1 MSDTPTRV
9 SCDIDFDRDGRQAS
23 FLAVANSVNESA
35 YGTVTIPIY
44 QFKNGDGPTIFLSGG
59 VHGDEYEGQVALR
72 KLAQSLDVAK
82 IRGRVIV
89 LPSMNLPAALAGKRL
104 SPIDGLNLNRIF
116 PGKADGSITE
126 TIAHYVSH
134 VLLPL
139 TDIQVDLHSGG
150 TTLDYI
156 PCIIMNE
163 QPNDPERER
172 KTHAALM
179 AFGAPIALISKAL
192 DTTGLFE
199 FECDARGILNL
210 NAELGGAGM
219 VRKHIVEIAERG
231 IRNMLI
237 HFGFMEG
244 EVVPPEAIGHEPSR
258 LMKIIDLDCFVMAPD
273 EGLYEPFIE
282 LGDTVEAGQ
291 AIGQVH
297 YLHHTDKAPWV
308 LHTKAAGTLINK
320 RPPGKVSRGDNVA
333 IFATDAAYPEN

>member
-1 MSDTPTRV
+1 MSDAPTRV

-104 SPIDGLNLNRIF
+104 SPIDDLNLNRIF

-139 TDIQVDLHSGG
+139 TDVQIDLHSGG

-163 QPNDPERER
+163 QPRDPERER
-172 KTHAALM
+172 KTHEALM

-192 DTTGLFE
+192 DATGLFE

-219 VRKHIVEIAERG
+219 VRRHIVEIAERG
-231 IRNMLI
+231 IHNMLV
-237 HFGFMEG
+237 HFGVMEG
-244 EVVPPEAIGHEPSR
+244 PLQRPEALGHDPSR
-258 LMKIIDLDCFVMAPD
+258 LMKIPDLDCFVMAPD
-273 EGLYEPFIE
+273 DGLYEPFID
-282 LGDTVEAGQ
+282 LGDAVDAGQ

-297 YLHHTDKAPWV
+297 YLHHTDKQPWV
-308 LHTKAAGTLINK
+308 VHTKAAGTLINK
-320 RPPGKVSRGDNVA
+320 RPPGKVTRGDNIA
-333 IFATDAAYPEN
+333 IFAVDTIYPAR

>member
-1 MSDTPTRV
+1 MTDAPTRV
-9 SCDIDFDRDGRQAS
+9 SCDIDFDKDGRQAS

-35 YGTVTIPIY
+35 YGTITIPIY

-72 KLAQSLDVAK
+72 KLAQSLNVAT
-82 IRGRVIV
+82 IRGRIIV
-89 LPSMNLPAALAGKRL
+89 LPSMNLPAAVAGKRL
-104 SPIDGLNLNRIF
+104 SPIDDLNLNRIF

-139 TDIQVDLHSGG
+139 TDIQIDLHSGG

-163 QPNDPERER
+163 QPDDPERER
-172 KTHAALM
+172 KTQEALM
-179 AFGAPIALISKAL
+179 AFGAPVALISKAL

-219 VRKHIVEIAERG
+219 VRKHVVEIAERG

-237 HFGFMEG
+237 HFGFTEG
-244 EVVPPEAIGHEPSR
+244 EIQGPETMGQAPSR
-258 LMKIIDLDCFVMAPD
+258 LMKIPDLDSFVMAPD
-273 EGLYEPFIE
+273 DGLYEPFIE
-282 LGDTVEAGQ
+282 LGDSVEAGQ

-308 LHTKAAGTLINK
+308 VHAKAAGTLVNK

-333 IFATDAAYPEN
+333 IFAVDTTYPTD